1 MAKHFLVLCVCIVT
15 AYGCQS
21 TNQSSS
27 QSLPAKTIDTKA
39 IGITQYRAAS
49 GPYSALSQLYSNAQ
63 SKREVSILTRTESA
77 IDRGDLRAAQI
88 MIDGI
93 LTPPSNPALADVYQR
108 LMAQIQIREELPR
121 DAVQSLLRLQSMV
134 AEDVETIRQV
144 CAQIDAVAC
153 VVRALITQ

>member
-1 MAKHFLVLCVCIVT
+1 
-15 AYGCQS
+15 
-21 TNQSSS
+21 
-27 QSLPAKTIDTKA
+27 
-39 IGITQYRAAS
+39 
-49 GPYSALSQLYSNAQ
+49 
-63 SKREVSILTRTESA
+63 
-77 IDRGDLRAAQI
+77 

-93 LTPPSNPALADVYQR
+93 LTPPRNPALADVYQR

-153 VVRALITQ
+153 VVRALITQQLLAGQLDSITEQTRIWATLQSSTNLPQDFDPSNKTAILN